1 MHGFIELESTTG
13 VLRLRAMDCFASVM
27 GFVDFVGRCFLILR
41 HKIFFALLYQFSQ
54 FDTFLILGFII
65 SLSFKD
71 KATIYLVTSTLN
83 KTTKNK
89 TPDNNS
95 KMPPSILWLV

>member
-1 MHGFIELESTTG
+1 MFL
-13 VLRLRAMDCFASVM
+13 
-27 GFVDFVGRCFLILR
+27 DFEAHDFLAI
-41 HKIFFALLYQFSQ
+41 LYQFSQ